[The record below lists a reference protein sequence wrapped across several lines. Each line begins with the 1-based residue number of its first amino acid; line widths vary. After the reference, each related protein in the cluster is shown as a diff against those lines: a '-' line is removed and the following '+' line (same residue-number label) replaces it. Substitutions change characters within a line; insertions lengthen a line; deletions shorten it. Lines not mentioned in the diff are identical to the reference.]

1 MKIRVLVVDDSAFM
15 RKVITDM
22 IHLQKEI
29 EVIDT
34 ARNGSEAVEKVKTL
48 KPDVV
53 TLDIEMP
60 VMDGLTALEKIM
72 EKDPLPVIML
82 SSLTKEGADA
92 TIRSLELGAVDF
104 ITKPSSVFKIN
115 TEDVKNELVSKIV
128 MASKISMKSKSL
140 RKSLDFKKEKDD
152 NVTKSYSGSSTQST
166 SSGFTSRNS
175 VENTSNTVEYGS
187 KRGLGGNRID
197 KIVAIGT
204 STGGPRA
211 LQSVIPR
218 IPGNINASFI
228 VVQHMPPGFTK
239 SLAERMNTLSE
250 LSVKEAEH
258 GDVLKQGW
266 VYIAPGDHHL
276 KLKKSGQEW
285 IIQLSQDELVSGHRP
300 SVDAMMY
307 SIADNKIG
315 NVVGVIMT
323 GMGADGAKGLAR
335 VKQENK
341 GFVIAQD
348 EESCVVF
355 GMPKSTIQLGV
366 VDRVVTLN
374 DIANEIVRA
383 VGV

>member
-22 IHLQKEI
+22 VHLQKDI

-34 ARNGSEAVEKVKTL
+34 AKNGQEAIDKIKSL

-60 VMDGLTALEKIM
+60 IMDGLTALERIM
-72 EKDPLPVIML
+72 DNSPLPVIML

-115 TEDVKNELVSKIV
+115 TEDVKNELISKIL
-128 MASKISMKSKSL
+128 MASKITMKPKGSIK
-140 RKSLDFKKEKDD
+140 KIPEFKKEKDD
-152 NVTKSYSGSSTQST
+152 SMTKSNMRFGAETQSI
-166 SSGFTSRNS
+166 
-175 VENTSNTVEYGS
+175 GS
-187 KRGLGGNRID
+187 DLTNRRGLGSGKID

-218 IPGNINASFI
+218 IPGNVNASFL

-250 LSVKEAEH
+250 LSVKEAEN
-258 GDVLKQGW
+258 GDVLKPGW
-266 VYIAPGDHHL
+266 VYIAPGDFHL
-276 KLKKSGQEW
+276 KLKRSGQDY
-285 IIQLSQDELVSGHRP
+285 IIQLTQDELVSGHRP

-307 SIADNKIG
+307 SIADLRIS

-335 VKQENK
+335 VKQDNK

-366 VDRVVTLN
+366 VDRVVTLT

>member
-22 IHLQKEI
+22 VHLQKGI

-34 ARNGSEAVEKVKTL
+34 AKNGQEAVDKIASL

-60 VMDGLTALEKIM
+60 IMDGLTALEKVM
-72 EKDPLPVIML
+72 ESNPLPVIML

-92 TIRSLELGAVDF
+92 TIKSLELGAVDF

-115 TEDVKNELVSKIV
+115 TEDVKNELISKIL
-128 MASKISMKSKSL
+128 MASKISMKPKGII
-140 RKSLDFKKEKDD
+140 KKINEIKKEKDD
-152 NVTKSYSGSSTQST
+152 SMTKSNTRLRSEIIPSGVDLTN
-166 SSGFTSRNS
+166 R
-175 VENTSNTVEYGS
+175 
-187 KRGLGGNRID
+187 RGLGGNRID

-211 LQSVIPR
+211 LQSVIPK
-218 IPGNINASFI
+218 IPGNVNASFL

-258 GDVLKQGW
+258 GDILKPGW
-266 VYIAPGDHHL
+266 VYIAPGDFHL
-276 KLKKSGQEW
+276 KLKKNGLDFM
-285 IIQLSQDELVSGHRP
+285 IHLSQDELVSGHRP

-307 SIADNKIG
+307 SIADLKVS

-323 GMGADGAKGLAR
+323 GMGADGAKGLVR
-335 VKQENK
+335 VKQDNK

-366 VDRVVTLN
+366 VDRVVTLT

>member
-1 MKIRVLVVDDSAFM
+1 MMKIRVLVVDDSAFM

-22 IHLQKEI
+22 IQQQPNI
-29 EVIDT
+29 EVLDT
-34 ARNGSEAVEKVKTL
+34 AKNGAEAIEKIKLL

-60 VMDGLTALEKIM
+60 IMDGLTALEKIM
-72 EKDPLPVIML
+72 DTEPLPVIML

-115 TEDVKNELVSKIV
+115 TEDVKNELISKIV
-128 MASKISMKSKSL
+128 MASKISMK
-140 RKSLDFKKEKDD
+140 
-152 NVTKSYSGSSTQST
+152 TKSSRRMTDYKKDKEEVTTRAAFSNQPKPFKSTEPPLTDNQI
-166 SSGFTSRNS
+166 
-175 VENTSNTVEYGS
+175 
-187 KRGLGGNRID
+187 KRAFGGNRID

-250 LSVKEAEH
+250 LNVKEAEN
-258 GDVLKQGW
+258 GDILKQGW
-266 VYIAPGDHHL
+266 VYIAPGDQHL
-276 KLKKSGQEW
+276 KLRRSGSDW
-285 IIQLSQDELVSGHRP
+285 AIQLTQDELVSGHRP

-307 SIADNKIG
+307 SIADQKVP

-323 GMGADGAKGLAR
+323 GMGADGAKGLVR
-335 VKQENK
+335 VKNENK
-341 GFVIAQD
+341 GYVIAQD

-355 GMPKSTIQLGV
+355 GMPKSTIQLGC
-366 VDRVVTLN
+366 VDKVVTLN
-374 DIANEIVRA
+374 DIANEIVKA

>member
-1 MKIRVLVVDDSAFM
+1 MKIRILVVDDSAFM

-22 IHLQKEI
+22 VHLHKNI

-34 ARNGSEAVEKVKTL
+34 AKNGQEAIEKVRLL

-60 VMDGLTALEKIM
+60 IMDGLTALEKIM
-72 EKDPLPVIML
+72 ETTPLPVIML

-115 TEDVKNELVSKIV
+115 TEDVKNELITKIE
-128 MASKISMKSKSL
+128 MASKISMKTKNITKKIPDS
-140 RKSLDFKKEKDD
+140 KKEKEDYT
-152 NVTKSYSGSSTQST
+152 TKSNTKPIAEV
-166 SSGFTSRNS
+166 NS
-175 VENTSNTVEYGS
+175 FISDLGM
-187 KRGLGGNRID
+187 KRGVGGNRID

-211 LQSVIPR
+211 LQSVIPK
-218 IPGNINASFI
+218 IPGNVNASFI

-250 LSVKEAEH
+250 LNVKEAEH
-258 GDVLKQGW
+258 GDVLKPGW
-266 VYIAPGDHHL
+266 AYIAPGDYHL
-276 KLKKSGQEW
+276 KLKRNGQDYV
-285 IIQLSQDELVSGHRP
+285 IQLSQDDLVSGHRP

-307 SIADNKIG
+307 SIADLKIS

-335 VKQENK
+335 VKSENK

-355 GMPKSTIQLGV
+355 GMPKSTIQLGC
-366 VDRVVTLN
+366 VDRVVTLT
-374 DIANEIVRA
+374 DIANEIIRA

>member
-22 IHLQKEI
+22 IHKQSNI
-29 EVIDT
+29 EVVDT
-34 ARNGSEAVEKVKTL
+34 AKNGAEAIDKIKL
-48 KPDVV
+48 HKPDVV

-72 EKDPLPVIML
+72 DQDPLPVIML

-115 TEDVKNELVSKIV
+115 TEDVKNELTSKIV
-128 MASKISMKSKSL
+128 MASKVSMKSKGL
-140 RKSLDFKKEKDD
+140 KKLIENKKEKEEST
-152 NVTKSYSGSSTQST
+152 TKSYTSTNVS
-166 SSGFTSRNS
+166 
-175 VENTSNTVEYGS
+175 SNTD
-187 KRGLGGNRID
+187 RGKTTLSSNDTSYKKAIGGNRID

-258 GDVLKQGW
+258 GDVLRQGW
-266 VYIAPGDHHL
+266 VYIAPGDYHL
-276 KLKKSGQEW
+276 KLKKVSGEW
-285 IIQLSQDELVSGHRP
+285 TIQLSQDDLVSGHRP

-307 SIADNKIG
+307 SIADQGIP

-335 VKQENK
+335 VKKEAN

>member
-1 MKIRVLVVDDSAFM
+1 MMKIRVLVVDDSAFM

-22 IHLQKEI
+22 IQQQPNI
-29 EVIDT
+29 EVLDT
-34 ARNGSEAVEKVKTL
+34 AKNGADAVEKIKLL

-53 TLDIEMP
+53 TMDIEMP
-60 VMDGLTALEKIM
+60 IMDGLTALQKIM
-72 EKDPLPVIML
+72 DSEPIPVIML

-115 TEDVKNELVSKIV
+115 TEDVKNELISKIV
-128 MASKISMKSKSL
+128 MASKISMKSKNL
-140 RKSLDFKKEKDD
+140 RKSFENKKEKEE
-152 NVTKSYSGSSTQST
+152 TTSKPISTVQPRPQKAIETPISE
-166 SSGFTSRNS
+166 SQF
-175 VENTSNTVEYGS
+175 
-187 KRGLGGNRID
+187 KRAVGGNRID

-250 LSVKEAEH
+250 LNVKEAEN

-266 VYIAPGDHHL
+266 VYIAPGDQHL
-276 KLKKSGQEW
+276 KLRKSGSDW
-285 IIQLSQDELVSGHRP
+285 VIQLTLDDLVSGHRP

-307 SIADNKIG
+307 SIADQKVP

-323 GMGADGAKGLAR
+323 GMGADGAKGLVR
-335 VKQENK
+335 VKNENK
-341 GFVIAQD
+341 GYVIAQD

-355 GMPKSTIQLGV
+355 GMPKSTIQLGC
-366 VDRVVTLN
+366 VDKVVTLN
-374 DIANEIVRA
+374 DIANEIVKA